1 MNSESKKIAVLT
13 SSTLHGA
20 RTFLSGVAN
29 WAKRHAHWR
38 LMVREGRPGEQRF
51 DPLRFGL
58 DGVIA
63 CCDDLASLRKLHAK
77 GVPIVLCDPFPSD
90 LSKLGTLRDV
100 PSVKMD
106 SRAVGV
112 LAAEYFLE
120 RKYASFAYVA
130 ETSALSWSAERR
142 DGFTGRLAEAGF
154 TCTTYDGFSKR
165 EKQNWLVERPRMMR
179 WLGALPKPTA
189 IFAAMDGR
197 ARLVLDACAEAGVV
211 VPNEI
216 AVLGVDNDPLICET
230 SYPSLS
236 SIRTGG
242 FRRGEQA
249 AGVLAALMSGAS
261 IPETHKYVEPFAVV
275 TRESTGHDAMRNPLL
290 AKALVFIWAHAGSER
305 CSVSDVVAEMGCSRR
320 LAEMLFAERIGRTVK
335 EEIDRVKFDRVK
347 ALLRETNLPVSEIAD
362 RCGFSCES
370 HLSFR
375 FAKRFG
381 LSMTDWRRR
390 HGWNAPPAGA
400 ALRMRNA

>member
-1 MNSESKKIAVLT
+1 
-13 SSTLHGA
+13 
-20 RTFLSGVAN
+20 
-29 WAKRHAHWR
+29 
-38 LMVREGRPGEQRF
+38 MVREGRPGEQRF